1 MSILDKAKLKDTFN
15 KFSNTA
21 KNTAE
26 NVVNAT
32 KEGASTVAKKSGE
45 LVEISKLTV
54 NINSLESNIKKIHGE
69 IGSIIADKH
78 EKGIYIDPELVS
90 KCDEI
95 LKFKNDINEMQTKIS
110 KLKAKKICPNCKHE
124 VESEIKFCPHCGAEI
139 PLEEENTPESS
150 NVILGEEVETIEAEI
165 VDDNTQSEE
174 CPCCQN
180 SEENTECEC
189 NCKDNKTEE

>member
-1 MSILDKAKLKDTFN
+1 MSILDKVKLKDTFN
-15 KFSNTA
+15 KLSNTA

-32 KEGASTVAKKSGE
+32 KDGASTVAKKSSE

-54 NINSLESNIKKIHGE
+54 NINSLESNIKKMYSE
-69 IGSIIADKH
+69 IGTIIADKH

-95 LKFKNDINEMQTKIS
+95 LRFKNDINEMQTKIF
-110 KLKAKKICPNCKHE
+110 KLKSKKVCPNCRHE
-124 VESEIKFCPHCGAEI
+124 VESEIKFCPHCGAEL
-139 PLEEENTPESS
+139 PLEEENIAVSS
-150 NVILGEEVETIEAEI
+150 DVILGEEVETVEAEI

-174 CPCCQN
+174 CPCCEN
-180 SEENTECEC
+180 SEGNTECNC
-189 NCKDNKTEE
+189 TCKDNKIEE